1 MARRKVKAVQAPASA
16 AGLAKSSKKSRSS
29 GKTLGSSQRTLG
41 ASQRTPISS
50 QRSLVRSSSSKARSI
65 VKRDIYESDNEE
77 SEWVRDKP
85 VAASGLL
92 RNQPGDPIEPQKRKH
107 KSGTV
112 ALREIKRFQKSTD
125 LLIRKLPFARLVREI
140 VQEEFGND
148 ADYRWQ
154 SVAILALQEAS
165 EAYLVHLL
173 EDTNLCA
180 IHAKRV
186 TIMQKD
192 IHLARRLRGE

>member
-1 MARRKVKAVQAPASA
+1 MHCRLTMARYKTKSTAVSAS
-16 AGLAKSSKKSRSS
+16 KRTSK
-29 GKTLGSSQRTLG
+29 
-41 ASQRTPISS
+41 P
-50 QRSLVRSSSSKARSI
+50 SKALKGQATEEVVE
-65 VKRDIYESDNEE
+65 VKRNIYSSDEE
-77 SEWVRDKP
+77 AEWLSEK
-85 VAASGLL
+85 ASISSGLL
-92 RNQPGDPIEPQKRKH
+92 KNQPGDPVDVKKRRNRK
-107 KSGTV
+107 GTV
-112 ALREIKRFQKSTD
+112 ALREIKKYQKNTD

-140 VQEEFGND
+140 VQTEFGND

>member
-1 MARRKVKAVQAPASA
+1 MARRKVKAVAASA
-16 AGLAKSSKKSRSS
+16 SSTAKSSKSLKSRSS
-29 GKTLGSSQRTLG
+29 GTTPGSSQRTPG
-41 ASQRTPISS
+41 SS
-50 QRSLVRSSSSKARSI
+50 QHTLSSNSRVRSI
-65 VKRDIYESDNEE
+65 VKRDVYESDNEE
-77 SEWVRDKP
+77 SEWIREKSV
-85 VAASGLL
+85 VSSGLL
-92 RNQPGDPIEPQKRKH
+92 RNQPGDPVEPQKRKH

-112 ALREIKRFQKSTD
+112 ALRETKKFQKSTD

>member
-1 MARRKVKAVQAPASA
+1 MARRKVKAVAASA
-16 AGLAKSSKKSRSS
+16 SSTAKSSKSLKSRSS
-29 GKTLGSSQRTLG
+29 GTTPGSSQRTPG
-41 ASQRTPISS
+41 SS
-50 QRSLVRSSSSKARSI
+50 QHTLSSNSRVTSI
-65 VKRDIYESDNEE
+65 VKRDVYESDNEE
-77 SEWVRDKP
+77 SEWIREKSV
-85 VAASGLL
+85 VSSGLL
-92 RNQPGDPIEPQKRKH
+92 RNQPGDPVEPQKRKH

-112 ALREIKRFQKSTD
+112 ALREIKKFQKSTD